1 MIKEEFDKILKNI
14 DLDRKAFAELTSI
27 SYNTVNNWNDN
38 KKPIPNWVESW
49 LSNYKKSTILDN
61 IINDLTPYL
70 KK

>member
-1 MIKEEFDKILKNI
+1 MIKEEFDKTLKSIN
-14 DLDRKAFAELTSI
+14 LDRKTFAELTNI

-38 KKPIPNWVESW
+38 KKPIPSWVKSW

-70 KK
+70 K

>member
-1 MIKEEFDKILKNI
+1 MIKEEFDKILKSI
-14 DLDRKAFAELTSI
+14 DLDRKVFAELTNI

-49 LSNYKKSTILDN
+49 LNNYKKSIILDN

-70 KK
+70 KE

>member
-1 MIKEEFDKILKNI
+1 MIKEEFDKILKDI

-70 KK
+70 KE

>member
-1 MIKEEFDKILKNI
+1 MIKEEFDRTLKNI
-14 DLDRKAFAELTSI
+14 DLDRKTFAELTNI

-49 LSNYKKSTILDN
+49 LSNYKKSVILDN

-70 KK
+70 KE

>member
-1 MIKEEFDKILKNI
+1 MIKEEFDKTLKSI
-14 DLDRKAFAELTSI
+14 DLDRKAFAELTNI

>member
-1 MIKEEFDKILKNI
+1 MVKEEFDKTLKNI
-14 DLDRKAFAELTSI
+14 GLDRKAFAELTNI

-70 KK
+70 KE